1 MVPMFRKT
9 LSVLLIPAVA
19 VALAGPAQ
27 AAPPSGVRYTGTWRV
42 WPGVVFRTFQTTGSG
57 GPVLGDL
64 LDVDLRDPHVSAGL
78 LHPPAVAA
86 RAAVSRMATDQRA
99 VAGVNGDFFNISE
112 THPGVPPTGAAVGP
126 EVADGHSLKAAVPFA
141 QRFGPLPPP
150 GATTEDVIGVGTD
163 RIGRVSRL
171 RLTGTVAYGGRSRL
185 TLRGLNQY
193 ALPVGGVGAFTS
205 AWGTVSRL
213 RAVCGS
219 DVARADP
226 CSADTAEATVRRG
239 VVTAVGDA
247 VGAGAIPPDTT
258 VLVGREAGADA
269 LRRLRTGDR
278 VRVTYHL
285 TGPRRFRFALGGFAI
300 LRDGAPPAG
309 LDPVAL
315 AGRTAAGVS
324 RSGRHLYLV
333 VVDGRSVL
341 STGMTLSELSA
352 LLGEVG
358 ADDAMNLDGGGS
370 STFALR
376 APGEPAVTV
385 RNTPSDGS
393 ERAVA
398 NGIGV
403 FVRP

>member
-1 MVPMFRKT
+1 
-9 LSVLLIPAVA
+9 
-19 VALAGPAQ
+19 
-27 AAPPSGVRYTGTWRV
+27 
-42 WPGVVFRTFQTTGSG
+42 
-57 GPVLGDL
+57 
-64 LDVDLRDPHVSAGL
+64 
-78 LHPPAVAA
+78 
-86 RAAVSRMATDQRA
+86 
-99 VAGVNGDFFNISE
+99 
-112 THPGVPPTGAAVGP
+112 
-126 EVADGHSLKAAVPFA
+126 VPFA

-163 RIGRVSRL
+163 RIGRVSHL
-171 RLTGTVAYGGRSRL
+171 RLAGTITHGRTRIS
-185 TLRGLNQY
+185 LRGLNQY

-219 DVARADP
+219 DVARTDP
-226 CSADTAEATVRRG
+226 CSADTAEVTVRRG

-247 VGAGAIPPDTT
+247 VGAGAIPPDAT
-258 VLVGREAGADA
+258 VLVGREAGAGE

-278 VRVTYHL
+278 VRIGYHL
-285 TGPRRFRFALGGFAI
+285 IGPRRFRFALGGFAI
-300 LRDGAPPAG
+300 LKDGAAPAG
-309 LDPVAL
+309 LDAVAL

-324 RSGRHLYLV
+324 RNGRHLYLV

-341 STGMTLSELSA
+341 STGMTLGDLAA